1 MFLKSIIVILLI
13 AILVSLFS
21 GLRFLV
27 KDMGNSNNRVFHSL
41 VVRVTLAVLLVG
53 TIAYGFFSG
62 QLGSNAP
69 WDKQLRPASS
79 EETGQR
85 NFTSP

>member
-41 VVRVTLAVLLVG
+41 VVRVTLAVLLIG
-53 TIAYGFFSG
+53 T
-62 QLGSNAP
+62 QLM
-69 WDKQLRPASS
+69 DSS
-79 EETGQR
+79 RGNLEVMHLGTCA
-85 NFTSP
+85 TLSIT

>member
-1 MFLKSIIVILLI
+1 MFLKSIIVILFI

-69 WDKQLRPASS
+69 WDKQLRPPSS
-79 EETGQR
+79 EETGQP
-85 NFTSP
+85 NSTSP

>member
-69 WDKQLRPASS
+69 WDKQLRHPSS
-79 EETGQR
+79 EKTGQP
-85 NFTSP
+85 NSTSP

>member
-21 GLRFLV
+21 GLRLLV
-27 KDMGNSNNRVFHSL
+27 KDMGNSNNRDFHSL
-41 VVRVTLAVLLVG
+41 VVRVTLAVLLIG

-69 WDKQLRPASS
+69 WDKQLRSS
-79 EETGQR
+79 SLEETGQP
-85 NFTSP
+85 NSPSP